1 MWMKAISRE
10 PDVSYKIEPKL
21 TLEVEPA
28 VAIDHTL
35 MVMFDFKDLYSKWW
49 FQGQWTLKLSRMEKK
64 KCFEEEYEFEI
75 FE

>member
-28 VAIDHTL
+28 AAIDHTL

-49 FQGQWTLKLSRMEKK
+49 L
-64 KCFEEEYEFEI
+64 
-75 FE
+75 